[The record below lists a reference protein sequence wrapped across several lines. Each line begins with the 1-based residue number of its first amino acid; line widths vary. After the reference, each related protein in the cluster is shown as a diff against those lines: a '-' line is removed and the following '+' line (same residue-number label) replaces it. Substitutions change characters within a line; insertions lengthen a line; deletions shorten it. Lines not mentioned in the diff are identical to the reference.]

1 MVTDGSKQA
10 MTNRI
15 ELRVD
20 GNQWV
25 AQWIGPHAAK
35 TVELFGTDTLPTPYS
50 TSAPAAVV
58 LAQVM
63 SLNPCVD
70 VTLAG
75 GR

>member
-1 MVTDGSKQA
+1 MTKQA

-15 ELRVD
+15 ELRIE

-25 AQWIGPHAAK
+25 AQWIGRHAAEI
-35 TVELFGTDTLPTPYS
+35 VDLFGTDTVPTPYMG
-50 TSAPAAVV
+50 SAPAAVV